1 MFGVARAGLKAA
13 GEAYT
18 IGSTIYGLAHPHVE
32 SIMADDEDDWIEV
45 EAPLLRAPI
54 RKPPTMHPLEQLHMG
69 TQILTG
75 LGETGAGMYN

>member
-32 SIMADDEDDWIEV
+32 SMMADDEDDWIEV
-45 EAPLLRAPI
+45 EAPFI
-54 RKPPTMHPLEQLHMG
+54 PLEQLHLG
-69 TQILTG
+69 AQIISG
-75 LGETGAGMYN
+75 LNDATYF